1 MKTIST
7 YLSAVVLLLTMALLS
22 GCEGE
27 KDLIIIDELLP
38 IKTST
43 LFMVGDAT
51 PAGWNINEPT
61 PLAVTEE
68 DPMTFVY
75 EGELNKGEFKL
86 CIQAGNWGNPFI
98 RPAVDQTE
106 LSKSGLSEA
115 AFVMYA
121 GDPDSKWRVT
131 EAAIYRLAFDLRN
144 WTMKAD
150 FVAEIPEAPK
160 TPIETET
167 LYLIGGATPGGWDQ
181 PSATPLTAAADNK
194 YLFSCEVSLKAGE
207 TFKAFMVMDDTWSQ
221 EFMHPAEDPCT
232 ITKDGVSD
240 PNFKCYKGG
249 ADTQW
254 KIEDAGKYRITMD
267 LKAYTLKAEYLG
279 EYEEPQP
286 EEPENPKDQEP
297 IETNTLFI
305 LGDATPNGWSQ
316 DAALSFTVDA
326 NNKYLFTCKAALKAG
341 AFKAFMVMDKD
352 FSQEFFHPLTDN
364 CQITKEGVADP
375 NFKCYKGGDDWKWQ
389 VVDEGT
395 YLITF
400 DLEHYTIKAQYLA
413 PIETSALYILGDATP
428 YGWSLASCVSLTQD
442 AENKYRFSTT
452 VDLAVGEM
460 KACLLNE
467 DNNWGQPFIHP
478 TVADCAISKSGVAN
492 PDFNFYAGDPDNK
505 WKVTEAGKY
514 TLVFDLQN
522 YTLQV
527 TVAE

>member
-98 RPAVDQTE
+98 RPAVDKTE
-106 LSKSGLSEA
+106 ITKLGLAEA
-115 AFVMYA
+115 TFVMYA
-121 GDPDSKWRVT
+121 GDPDNKWSVA
-131 EAAIYRLAFDLRN
+131 EAAIYRLTFNLRN

-150 FVAEIPEAPK
+150 YVADIPEAPK

-167 LYLIGGATPGGWDQ
+167 L
-181 PSATPLTAAADNK
+181 
-194 YLFSCEVSLKAGE
+194 F
-207 TFKAFMVMDDTWSQ
+207 
-221 EFMHPAEDPCT
+221 
-232 ITKDGVSD
+232 
-240 PNFKCYKGG
+240 
-249 ADTQW
+249 
-254 KIEDAGKYRITMD
+254 
-267 LKAYTLKAEYLG
+267 
-279 EYEEPQP
+279 
-286 EEPENPKDQEP
+286 
-297 IETNTLFI
+297 
-305 LGDATPNGWSQ
+305 
-316 DAALSFTVDA
+316 
-326 NNKYLFTCKAALKAG
+326 
-341 AFKAFMVMDKD
+341 
-352 FSQEFFHPLTDN
+352 
-364 CQITKEGVADP
+364 
-375 NFKCYKGGDDWKWQ
+375 
-389 VVDEGT
+389 
-395 YLITF
+395 
-400 DLEHYTIKAQYLA
+400 
-413 PIETSALYILGDATP
+413 ILGDATP